1 MEWVLLSGVVTLGF
15 GAVGLGVMSFNRM
28 QALDSRCDKASA
40 DIDVQ
45 LKHRHSLI
53 PNLLEIVKGFM
64 GHEIKTIEAIAQSRN
79 AALTAPTAEARMQ
92 AEAVLGQNLK
102 RVVLAAEAQPQLQ
115 ANEHFRA
122 LRAELSDSE
131 NKISAARRF
140 FNLAVD
146 EYNATIKQFPTNL
159 LAGRNHM
166 GRRQFFDLGFDRGIV
181 EEGPSIKF

>member
-1 MEWVLLSGVVTLGF
+1 MEWFLLFCVVVLALCVVGI
-15 GAVGLGVMSFNRM
+15 GVMSFNRM

-40 DIDVQ
+40 DVDVQ

-64 GHEIKTIEAIAQSRN
+64 GHEIKTIEAVAQARN
-79 AALTAPTAEARMQ
+79 AALTAPTAQARMQ
-92 AEAVLGQNLK
+92 AEAALGKSLN

-159 LAGRNHM
+159 FAGRSQL
-166 GRRQFFDLGFDRGIV
+166 GRRQFFDLGIERGIV